1 MTTLETTMDHCY
13 DDGVLRAALDGMLP
27 QQEREA
33 LQAHVAACPVCAGRL
48 EAIRASAERSAALLA
63 APDTDVRAALGRM
76 RGAARESGLNRRRP
90 MTINRMGR
98 RGLSAVAGLVLAIAL
113 LALPPVQA
121 AADQLLKVFRV
132 QSVVFVPVDRDRMR
146 ELEQLDFDEKTL
158 FVAEPTV
165 VVDPGE
171 PTEVASAAE
180 ASALVGFP
188 VAEPNLPDAP
198 LTSGYRVQGQTAME
212 FQVNVDAARQL
223 LQLAGVTDVTLPDAL
238 GSGPIR
244 ADVPPSV
251 ISSYRG
257 ANYELKLVQGTSPA
271 VSVPEGVELSQLGVA
286 MLRLLGTSPDQA
298 AQLSSQIDWST
309 TFVFPFPADV
319 NGVRTVNVDGVTALL
334 ATGRDDGRRDT
345 QLYWQRGERFYVL
358 SASGDV
364 GEDVL
369 LGLISSLR

>member
-1 MTTLETTMDHCY
+1 
-13 DDGVLRAALDGMLP
+13 
-27 QQEREA
+27 
-33 LQAHVAACPVCAGRL
+33 
-48 EAIRASAERSAALLA
+48 
-63 APDTDVRAALGRM
+63 
-76 RGAARESGLNRRRP
+76 

-171 PTEVASAAE
+171 PTKVASAAE

-188 VAEPNLPDAP
+188 VAEPNLPDAQ

-319 NGVRTVNVDGVTALL
+319 NGVRTVNVDGITALL